1 MSDQPAF
8 ISEFH
13 VPKMDCPSEERMI
26 RLALNDLHP
35 AVALEVDIPQ
45 RRVTITHSGSA
56 NDILQRLQPLNYGA
70 ELRSTLPLQS
80 GSLDQALALSRDR
93 DAAEAKVLI
102 WLLLI
107 NGFMFF
113 FELTL
118 GIVAQST
125 ALIADAIDMFADAA
139 VYGLA
144 LFAVGRSAQL
154 KLRAAHM
161 AGWLQMIL
169 AFGVLIEV
177 IRRFVYGSEPV
188 SVLMMSVGTLALIAN
203 VTCLLLIHRQ
213 RNSGVHM
220 KASWIFSA
228 VDVIANIGVILAGL
242 LVLWTGSRYPDLL
255 VGLIIAVIVLNG
267 ARRIL
272 RLKG

>member
-1 MSDQPAF
+1 MPRQQAF
-8 ISEFH
+8 VSEFH

-26 RLALNDLHP
+26 RLALDDLQP
-35 AVALEVDIPQ
+35 DVALEVDIPQ
-45 RRVTITHSGSA
+45 RRVTVTHCGPVDTIS
-56 NDILQRLQPLNYGA
+56 QRLQALNYGA
-70 ELRSTLPLQS
+70 QLHSSQPLNN
-80 GSLDQALALSRDR
+80 GSMDEALALSRDR
-93 DAAEAKVLI
+93 DAAEARVLI

-125 ALIADAIDMFADAA
+125 ALVADAIDMFADAA

-161 AGWLQMIL
+161 AGWLQLIL

-177 IRRFVYGSEPV
+177 LRRFVYGSEPV
-188 SVLMMSVGTLALIAN
+188 SLLMMGVGSLALIAN

-255 VGLIIAVIVLNG
+255 VGLIIAAIVLNG
-267 ARRIL
+267 SRRIL
-272 RLKG
+272 QLKG